1 MNIHFTTGSSNSKT
15 GPMLVTTQSSDTC
28 ADSCPFNVKSGGN
41 GCYAHYGPLAW
52 HWSKVTSGQRIKN
65 WQEFLTAVKKQ
76 QKGSLWRLSQ
86 AGDLP
91 GYKGRIDK
99 TKLQDIID
107 ANKSHKGFTFTHK
120 PLTETN
126 KALIKHANDN
136 GFTINLS
143 ADSLSDADKKAALGI
158 GPVAVPIAID
168 PENWPKTTP
177 EGRPIVVC
185 LNVTKDLTCVECG
198 LCAVAKRKSV
208 VGFPAH
214 GTAKRKIEE
223 IITQ

>member
-1 MNIHFTTGSSNSKT
+1 MNIHFTAKSSNSKT
-15 GPMLVTTQSSDTC
+15 GPMLTTIQSSDTC
-28 ADSCPFNVKSGGN
+28 APGCPFKGH
-41 GCYAHYGPLAW
+41 GCYAEFSYLGILW
-52 HWSKVTSGQRIKN
+52 KRVSKGALVKE
-65 WQEFLTAVKKQ
+65 WQAFLTAVKKQ
-76 QKGSLWRLSQ
+76 QKGSLWRMSV

-91 GYKGRIDK
+91 HDNGDIDEG
-99 TKLQDIID
+99 KLQEIVE
-107 ANKSHKGFTFTHK
+107 ANKHMSGFSYSHHEV
-120 PLTETN
+120 LNNEHN
-126 KALIKHANDN
+126 RDAVKHANDN

-143 ADSLSDADKKAALGI
+143 ADNLKDADKKAALGI

-185 LNVTKDLTCVECG
+185 LNTTKDLTCVECG

-223 IITQ
+223 IVTQ